1 MQNKV
6 LILLGHSNA
15 GKDFTLKELVKRFKF
30 NPCISHTTRP
40 KRPTEVDGVDYHF
53 VSDEEFSNINFIET
67 REYNTFVNIDGLK
80 TKTTWKY
87 GLAVSE
93 LDNLNTP
100 RIVIVDLNGMKDIY
114 EYLNGEVVLI
124 YLECDEKIRM
134 DRALSRNGESIDE
147 IKRRFLDDKRAFKDV
162 ENIVRTTVNTNQ
174 HISSIVEQIMEVYN
188 YHN

>member
-1 MQNKV
+1 MQNKL

-15 GKDFTLKELVKRFKF
+15 GKDFTLKELVKKFKF
-30 NPCISHTTRP
+30 NSCISHTTRA
-40 KRPTEVDGVDYHF
+40 KRPNEINGVDYHF
-53 VSDEEFSNINFIET
+53 VSDSQFSNINFIET

-80 TKTTWKY
+80 TKAIWKY

-93 LDNLNTP
+93 LENLNTP
-100 RIVIVDLNGMKDIY
+100 RIVIVDLKGMKEIY
-114 EYLNGEVVLI
+114 EYLKGEVVLI

-134 DRALSRNGESIDE
+134 DRALTRNGESIDE

-162 ENIVRTTVNTNQ
+162 ENMVHSTVNTNQ
-174 HISSIVEQIMEVYN
+174 PISLIIEQIMGVYN